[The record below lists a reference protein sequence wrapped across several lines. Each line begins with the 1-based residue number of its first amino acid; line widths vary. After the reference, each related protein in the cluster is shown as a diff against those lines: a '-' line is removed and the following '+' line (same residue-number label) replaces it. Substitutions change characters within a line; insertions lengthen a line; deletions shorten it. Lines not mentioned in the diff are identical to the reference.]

1 MTAKNQTATPKPPLS
16 PVERNPDGRLHAPA
30 VQRNAVPIADVL
42 AGLLRPGATVLEIAS
57 GTGEHAA
64 LLAAR
69 FPDVNWQPSEID
81 PERLASIEAWRMFA
95 GAPRLQRPIELDAA
109 STWPISD
116 NSVDLVL
123 AINLLHML
131 PEGAIEDF
139 LGEARRVL
147 APHGCVALYAPLRD
161 GDEYFSSGNKAF
173 DDSLR
178 QSHPSLG
185 LRDMCVIAAQALR
198 QGLHLE
204 QRIAMPANNHFLVLR
219 AGAISPTSA

>member
-1 MTAKNQTATPKPPLS
+1 MTAKNRMDALKPPLS
-16 PVERNPDGRLHAPA
+16 PVEQSLDGRLYAPA
-30 VQRNAVPIADVL
+30 VQRNAAPIADVL

-69 FPDVNWQPSEID
+69 FPDVNWQPSEIA
-81 PERLASIEAWRMFA
+81 PERMASIEAWRTFA
-95 GAPRLQRPIELDAA
+95 AAPRLQRPIVLDAA

-116 NSVDLVL
+116 SSVDLVL
-123 AINLLHML
+123 SINLLHML

-147 APHGCVALYAPLRD
+147 APDGRIALYAPFRD
-161 GDEYFSSGNKAF
+161 GDEFFSAGNKAF
-173 DDSLR
+173 DESLK

-185 LRDMCVIAAQALR
+185 LRDMRVIAAQALR

-204 QRIAMPANNHFLVLR
+204 RRIAMPANNHFLVLR
-219 AGAISPTSA
+219 AGAIAQTSA